1 MGLLYRLTDLS
12 DGGTHLPWITRKV
25 LVFIQ
30 GYDHEKYWR
39 RRAIVVNPN
48 NKANKLLKM
57 YYLLWIKRVDN
68 KHNCSFGTTYNA
80 GSLFLTPPHL
90 PHGPNGIICGN
101 DARIGADVTIFHQVT
116 ISGGGV
122 VIGNHV
128 MIGAGAKILP
138 NVRIGN
144 HVKVGANCVVVEDVP
159 DYATVVSQKS
169 RIIRK
174 TVG

>member
-1 MGLLYRLTDLS
+1 M
-12 DGGTHLPWITRKV
+12 
-25 LVFIQ
+25 
-30 GYDHEKYWR
+30 
-39 RRAIVVNPN
+39 
-48 NKANKLLKM
+48 
-57 YYLLWIKRVDN
+57 
-68 KHNCSFGTTYNA
+68 
-80 GSLFLTPPHL
+80 
-90 PHGPNGIICGN
+90 
-101 DARIGADVTIFHQVT
+101 
-116 ISGGGV
+116 
-122 VIGNHV
+122 IGNHV

>member
-80 GSLFLTPPHL
+80 GSLFLTPPIYRMDL
-90 PHGPNGIICGN
+90 
-101 DARIGADVTIFHQVT
+101 T
-116 ISGGGV
+116 
-122 VIGNHV
+122 
-128 MIGAGAKILP
+128 
-138 NVRIGN
+138 
-144 HVKVGANCVVVEDVP
+144 E
-159 DYATVVSQKS
+159 
-169 RIIRK
+169 
-174 TVG
+174 